1 MAVVKSEFGV
11 ASTGEQVYK
20 FKIENSTRGADIKKP
35 KNWFAMLIPLL
46 FFFGFRLIFP
56 KSP

>member
-20 FKIENSTRGADIKKP
+20 FKIENSKGEYVSIINYGCTIQAIVVEGKDGK
-35 KNWFAMLIPLL
+35 LHD
-46 FFFGFRLIFP
+46 
-56 KSP
+56 

>member
-20 FKIENSTRGADIKKP
+20 FKIETP
-35 KNWFAMLIPLL
+35 KANM
-46 FFFGFRLIFP
+46 
-56 KSP
+56 